1 MTADKAAGS
10 VDSLYLRLS
19 AAQRREIKGRCDSR
33 SIDKEK
39 KDE

>member
-19 AAQRREIKGRCDSR
+19 AAQQREIKGRCDSR